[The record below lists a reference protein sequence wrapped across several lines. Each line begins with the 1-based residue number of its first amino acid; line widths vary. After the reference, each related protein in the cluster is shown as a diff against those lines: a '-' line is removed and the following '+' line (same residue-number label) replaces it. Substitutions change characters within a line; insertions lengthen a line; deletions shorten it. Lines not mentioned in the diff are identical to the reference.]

1 MSDIPGQPETLYDS
15 WSARKANW
23 LASVW
28 CCSFDGS
35 RACADAES
43 TDSPAKSAVH
53 IVAGDAAKAG
63 KSTTQAWR
71 TRPRLIYVG
80 AGVYQGIN
88 WKAVEA
94 TTTRCRWLGEQVRA
108 RRGIT
113 RSPCAHDVGPD
124 RKSVVDESQVDGFRA
139 SVRGTNGR
147 GFGLLAFIGNLCLL
161 VSVFSRYIVTTTV
174 RVSRRDRTLS
184 ITSRAHRTRVQLG
197 VSLTLTL
204 RLSSISSCHLP
215 FLLLASLLLSAPLP
229 SPCCFSLSMTRLS
242 ALFSAH
248 VQSFSAL
255 PRHPFLSPRPRSRER
270 EIRRENSGA

>member
-1 MSDIPGQPETLYDS
+1 MMALARAPTPRAQTVPRRARSTSSQETQRKQESQQHRPGGPDRGLYTL
-15 WSARKANW
+15 A
-23 LASVW
+23 
-28 CCSFDGS
+28 
-35 RACADAES
+35 RACIRAS
-43 TDSPAKSAVH
+43 IGRRSK
-53 IVAGDAAKAG
+53 
-63 KSTTQAWR
+63 R
-71 TRPRLIYVG
+71 RRRG
-80 AGVYQGIN
+80 AGGWARQ
-88 WKAVEA
+88 A
-94 TTTRCRWLGEQVRA
+94 RA

-255 PRHPFLSPRPRSRER
+255 PRHPFLSPRPRSREG
-270 EIRRENSGA
+270 EIRRENSGV